1 MKFTARIFRSTDN
14 TVITRT
20 VTAPSRS
27 AAAMQLVDPSSTLLA
42 LRPQHWTLE
51 SARTPLSVSW
61 WCRELRMLLSAGM
74 TVVEALET
82 LHAQSKHGENSASD
96 VSAQLLTE
104 LRRGRPLS
112 VAMTSCGAFPPML
125 VASVRAGERTS
136 SLIETID
143 DYLRFDDQLSLL
155 RKKFVSAAIYPGI
168 VLVVGVLVSLFL
180 LIGVMPKF
188 AALYAGVGE
197 SATGAT
203 ALILRLS
210 AFLDEFQ
217 SILMG
222 AAVALPV
229 VVFVAWRLGFMR
241 SALRFIVERVPPV
254 RKLVRELHLARLF
267 HAMAVMLRGG
277 YTIDEAMAH
286 AATFSFGFSSQ
297 TLQSARDVL
306 STGKP
311 ISVAFE
317 QAGLT
322 DEVSQRL
329 LAVGE
334 RTGRFDHVLQTIA
347 FRHARSFE
355 TALERLSRVIEPVLL
370 LLVSMGVGAVVVMMY
385 MPVFD
390 IASSIR

>member
-1 MKFTARIFRSTDN
+1 
-14 TVITRT
+14 
-20 VTAPSRS
+20 
-27 AAAMQLVDPSSTLLA
+27 
-42 LRPQHWTLE
+42 
-51 SARTPLSVSW
+51 
-61 WCRELRMLLSAGM
+61 MLLSAGM